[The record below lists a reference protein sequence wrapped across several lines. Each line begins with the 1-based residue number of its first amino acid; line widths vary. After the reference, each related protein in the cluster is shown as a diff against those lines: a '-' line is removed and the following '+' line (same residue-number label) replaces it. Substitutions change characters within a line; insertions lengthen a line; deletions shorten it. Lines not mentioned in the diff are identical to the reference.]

1 MFNVYIDVTI
11 ETKSRCKF
19 NPVVIDGKKAYQN
32 LHTGSF
38 CYILGSL
45 FFPENRLE
53 QIFFVKLPT

>member
-38 CYILGSL
+38 CYILGQTRTNLLREASYVVR
-45 FFPENRLE
+45 N
-53 QIFFVKLPT
+53 

>member
-45 FFPENRLE
+45 LTRTNLLREASYVVRN
-53 QIFFVKLPT
+53 